1 MRSKLKRQR
10 TLIALTLLLP
20 AAWPALAQEV
30 PPTRPL
36 DVIIPF
42 PPGGA
47 IDAMARHLATA
58 LESRLKQRAVP
69 LNREGGSTIVGMT
82 ALANAPADGN
92 TILVGPVTALTV
104 HTLRDRKL
112 AFKKESFTPV
122 CQTFENVFFVA
133 GASNSPI
140 PDFAGVL
147 AQARARQGALRYGHP
162 GVASSPHLA
171 GAELWQKAGVQLTDI
186 PYKGEPPMVQQFV
199 SGDLELG
206 IITWSLLA
214 SQKLKPFAVFADAR
228 LPEYP
233 QVPTVAELGYAI
245 TPSTYGGVFMRAGT
259 PAEAVARVEAACRD
273 VVASAGY
280 REAAMRL
287 HQLPNF
293 LPAAKFAERI
303 DADHQSKR
311 ALLATLKL
319 PE

>member
-1 MRSKLKRQR
+1 MRPRIK
-10 TLIALTLLLP
+10 TLPALTALEMLLS
-20 AAWPALAQEV
+20 AAWPAVAQE
-30 PPTRPL
+30 TMTARPM

-58 LESRLKQRAVP
+58 LESRLKQRTVP

-112 AFKKESFTPV
+112 SFKKESFTPV

-133 GASNSPI
+133 GAANSPI
-140 PDFAGVL
+140 ADFSGVL
-147 AQARARQGALRYGHP
+147 ARARSQPGALRYGHP
-162 GVASSPHLA
+162 GIASSPHLA

-206 IITWSLLA
+206 IITWSLLD
-214 SQKLKPFAVFADAR
+214 SQKLKPYAVFAETR
-228 LPEYP
+228 LPDYP
-233 QVPTVAELGYAI
+233 QVPTVGELGYVI
-245 TPSTYGGVFMRAGT
+245 NPSTYGGVFMRTGT
-259 PAEAVARVEAACRD
+259 PASAVARVEAACRD

-280 REAAMRL
+280 REAAIRL

-303 DADHQSKR
+303 DADYQSKR
-311 ALLATLKL
+311 SLLATLKL
-319 PE
+319 VE